1 MDHTTSVS
9 NVKSKSTYM
18 PDGRLNPEADSA
30 NARLFTYYLP
40 KTEPAKA
47 NDAITY
53 AELKWSVDPKATTN
67 EECAYFNNASVN
79 TPNKEL
85 RREMIICR
93 KPNSSCHAGN
103 TNNCYTRI
111 DPVPVAYDSK
121 DNNQC
126 GMVDRGC
133 KGDEDDFADGNNFKA
148 MMKKELHEASAKEV
162 CQFLHA
168 KEKSIMGQY
177 TDYLGSFS
185 PAKWFSAGNDQK
197 TQQLTK
203 IGVKAD
209 TIMQTDSAQSCRN
222 DLNIKQSISFDNTC
236 TAELAKVYA
245 KYRQQCIDSTKNIKE
260 CADAFKVPETR
271 REGVTEFNQGLFLA
285 DCQANKTITSKHKT
299 DAKLSNTLLQ
309 QINQKASNL
318 MSNNKSET
326 QNCNV
331 ISQDMSACQ
340 YLQERQCCTNKA
352 NVDQS
357 INVNCGFALTEINV
371 NKKNM
376 FAAQQKCSL
385 ESTTT
390 MDSKQ
395 LSELINFMQS
405 KVDQKADSMAVVSDL
420 IWGLIAPFLII
431 IAIVILPFLLI
442 FGGSAAMAKKAATSA
457 ANAGSSALMY
467 LRWWVPFIACIIA
480 LLFMYSNNNK
490 SIEEH
495 TSTQAI
501 PLRKNQT
508 FFGKRQPASEDVTQ
522 CVINQ
527 ITLTTLQNML
537 YSGENDFSA
546 FDFFVPEG
554 VKEEDFSKTT
564 TKGTAFLYKG
574 DVTIDDLNIDFHG
587 IRNPY
592 RIDGQDPKA
601 TLEARQG
608 NESSAFFNKSSL
620 TYSESLETS
629 SEEPIRKEIKSQYG
643 TAWIVIGGIS
653 IFSFLFAIGGTLREL
668 RKSRNDEYEY
678 TPVPDVIHA
687 PPQTAPVTAIPVP
700 TAMPVQ
706 TAIPVQ
712 TPARPVS
719 SLSTGY

>member
-1 MDHTTSVS
+1 MDHTSSVS
-9 NVKSKSTYM
+9 NVKSKSMYM
-18 PDGRLNPEADSA
+18 SDGRLNPAADSA

-40 KTEPAKA
+40 KTEPTKT
-47 NDAITY
+47 NDSITY
-53 AELKWSVDPKATTN
+53 AQLNWSVDPNTDR
-67 EECAYFNNASVN
+67 ECAYFNNASVN
-79 TPNKEL
+79 TPKKEL

-93 KPNSSCHAGN
+93 KPNSACYAGN
-103 TNNCYTRI
+103 TENCYTRI
-111 DPVPVAYDSK
+111 DPVPIPYDSK
-121 DNNQC
+121 ENNQC

-133 KGDEDDFADGNNFKA
+133 KGDEDDFAEGNNFKA

-162 CQFLHA
+162 CSFLQA
-168 KEKSIMGQY
+168 KEKSITDQY
-177 TDYLGSFS
+177 TDAMGKFS
-185 PAKWFSAGNDQK
+185 PASWFGAGNDVK

-203 IGVKAD
+203 IGVKTD
-209 TIMQTDSAQSCRN
+209 TIMQTDSAQSCKN
-222 DLNIKQSISFDNTC
+222 DLNIKQSILFDNTC
-236 TAELAKVYA
+236 AAELDKVYA
-245 KYRQQCIDSTKNIKE
+245 KYRKECIDSTGKIKE
-260 CADAFKVPETR
+260 CADAFKIAETR
-271 REGVTEFNQGLFLA
+271 REGVTEENQLLFIG
-285 DCQANKTITSKHKT
+285 DCQANKTITSKNKT

-318 MSNNKSET
+318 MSNNKSDT

-352 NVDQS
+352 NVEQS

-405 KVDQKADSMAVVSDL
+405 KIDQKADSMAVVSDL
-420 IWGLIAPFLII
+420 IWAVLTFFGMI
-431 IAIVILPFLLI
+431 IAAVALLLI
-442 FGGSAAMAKKAATSA
+442 LIVGGSAAIAKTAAETA

-467 LRWWVPFIACIIA
+467 LRWWVPMIACGIGG
-480 LLFMYSNNNK
+480 LFMYSSNK

-495 TSTQAI
+495 TSTMAI
-501 PLRKNQT
+501 QLRKNQT

-537 YSGENDFSA
+537 YSGENGFSA
-546 FDFFVPEG
+546 YDFFVPDG
-554 VKEEDFSKTT
+554 VKEENFSKTT
-564 TKGTAFLYKG
+564 TKGTAFLYGG
-574 DVTIDDLNIDFHG
+574 DVTLDDLNIDFHG
-587 IRNPY
+587 IPNPY

-608 NESSAFFNKSSL
+608 DESSAFFQKSSL
-620 TYSESLETS
+620 TYSESVETS
-629 SEEPIRKEIKSQYG
+629 SEEPLRKEIRSQYVMAKIG
-643 TAWIVIGGIS
+643 IGLVLAGSCVI
-653 IFSFLFAIGGTLREL
+653 AAVGTLYEW
-668 RKSRNDEYEY
+668 RKSPRHAGYSL
-678 TPVPDVIHA
+678 VPDDYA
-687 PPQTAPVTAIPVP
+687 PPQTGNVSVQPLLATPVHPDVPLVAEPVYG
-700 TAMPVQ
+700 Q
-706 TAIPVQ
+706 F
-712 TPARPVS
+712 
-719 SLSTGY
+719 